1 MNEKDFG
8 LDLIDFLHE
17 SPTAYNAVELMKK
30 DLIKEGYIELKGN
43 EKWNLKV
50 GDKVFYLKNSSA
62 IFVLNIGESPL
73 DKGFKIMGAH
83 TDSPSFRIK
92 PNSEMISEGF
102 LKLNVE
108 TYGGPILSTWFDRPL
123 SLAGRV
129 SIKSD
134 NPLYPINKVVDL
146 KDPILYIPS
155 VAIHMNRQVNDGV
168 KIDKQKHVLPI
179 VGLSENL
186 AEGKDKEKGF
196 IKNLLAENLKVKA
209 GDILDFDLFAYEV
222 EKGSFVGINEEFISS
237 KRQDNLGM
245 VHCGLE
251 AIKRSSKFSG
261 INIAA
266 FFDNEEC
273 GSSSKQGADSPLLRN
288 LMERVYFSLG
298 GDREGFLRSLE
309 SSFMISADLAHSIHP
324 NYSDYHDP
332 TNRPIINKGPVIK
345 VSANQSYTSDS
356 DSSGAFISLC
366 EKAGVPYQFF
376 VNRSDLR
383 GGSTIGPIG
392 TTHLPIRTIDIG
404 NAILGMHSIRELSGA
419 KDHLYLYKVLVEY
432 FNLL

>member
-8 LDLIDFLHE
+8 LELIDFLHK
-17 SPTAYNAVELMKK
+17 SPTAYNAVEVMKE
-30 DLIKEGYIELKGN
+30 DLLKEGYKEIKGN
-43 EKWNLKV
+43 EKWSLAK
-50 GDKVFYLKNSSA
+50 GDKVFFTKNNSA
-62 IFVLNIGESPL
+62 IFILNIGEDPL
-73 DKGFKIMGAH
+73 EKGFKIMGAH
-83 TDSPSFRIK
+83 TDSPSFRVK
-92 PNSEMISEGF
+92 PNSEILSEGF

-129 SIKSD
+129 SLKSD
-134 NPLYPINKVVDL
+134 NPLSPRNKIIDL
-146 KDPILYIPS
+146 KNPLLYIPS
-155 VAIHMNRQVNDGV
+155 VAIHMNREVNDGV
-168 KIDKQKHVLPI
+168 KIDKQKHVLPV
-179 VGLSENL
+179 VGLN
-186 AEGKDKEKGF
+186 EGLFQDKNEEKEF
-196 IKNLLAENLKVKA
+196 IKNLLAKNLNVKSKE
-209 GDILDFDLFAYEV
+209 ILDFDLFAYEV

-251 AIKRSSKFSG
+251 AIKESKKFSG
-261 INIAA
+261 INVAA

-288 LMERVYFSLG
+288 LLERVYFSLG
-298 GDREGFLRSLE
+298 GDREGFLRNLE

-332 TNRPIINKGPVIK
+332 TNRPVINKGPVIK

-356 DSSGAFISLC
+356 DSNASFISLC
-366 EKAGVPYQFF
+366 EKAKVPYQFF

-392 TTHLPIRTIDIG
+392 TSHLPIRTLDIG
-404 NAILGMHSIRELSGA
+404 NAILGMHSVRELSGV

-432 FNLL
+432 FNLI